1 MSLYKQTPD
10 GPWWV
15 SITHPNAPRVR
26 RSTGTVDKK
35 EALRIHDEIKA
46 ELWKITPRL
55 SGKTW
60 GMAVMKWVAKETRS
74 DSEILSLAKFGRIYK
89 DRALTA
95 VTRENIDEALSF
107 CKTAG
112 TYTRYRTMIMAI
124 LNVAKDEG
132 WLRELPK
139 LATKTDKK
147 PKTRDWLTREQWSKL
162 HAELPFHLQ
171 HSASFAL
178 ATGLRQANVLGLRW
192 DHVDL
197 ARRTAWVDGSDS
209 KSGRAISIPL
219 SAAAVSALEAVKGKH
234 PEWCFTF
241 RGKPYAEVKTAFQAA
256 CIRAG
261 VGRCDRDGR
270 YEGFTWHGFRHT
282 WATWHVQAG
291 TPLEVLQ
298 RLGGWSDLR
307 MVMVYAHHSPG
318 HLASFADN
326 SKVNR

>member
-147 PKTRDWLTREQWSKL
+147 PKTRDWLTREQWSAL
-162 HAELPFHLQ
+162 YAELPGHLKP
-171 HSASFAL
+171 AAL
-178 ATGLRQANVLGLRW
+178 LAVSTGLRQANILGLQWSR
-192 DHVDL
+192 VDL
-197 ARRTAWVDGSDS
+197 ARRLAWVDGADT
-209 KSGRAISIPL
+209 KSGAAL
-219 SAAAVSALEAVKGKH
+219 SAPLNDDAIRALTAVAGKH
-234 PEWCFTF
+234 PDWCFTF
-241 RGKPYAEVKTAFQAA
+241 RGKPIKDVKTAFIAA

-261 VGRCDRDGR
+261 VGRAGSDG

-326 SKVNR
+326 SKVNK